1 MLCWFILRD
10 ILSIFVKAGAYIIT
24 VGRAVQ
30 LISHVVSVGGGP
42 LASVVYVPEYNHR
55 T

>member
-24 VGRAVQ
+24 TGRAVQ
-30 LISHVVSVGGGP
+30 LSSHIASVEGGP
-42 LASVVYVPEYNHR
+42 LSSEVYVPGYNHR